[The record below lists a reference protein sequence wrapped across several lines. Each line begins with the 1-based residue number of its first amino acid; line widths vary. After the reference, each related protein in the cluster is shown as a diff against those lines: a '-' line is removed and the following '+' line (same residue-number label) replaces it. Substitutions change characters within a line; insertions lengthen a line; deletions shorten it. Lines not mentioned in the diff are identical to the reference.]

1 MDAVDAYRQFAGI
14 ESGLLFRRIRRGDHI
29 TEDRMKAHGARLT
42 IQTRARAV
50 GIDGASG
57 HSLRV
62 GTAQDLT
69 AAGYGLAELQKA
81 GRWQSPDM
89 PGLYSRGQAAGIGAV
104 ARLRESTE
112 D

>member
-1 MDAVDAYRQFAGI
+1 M
-14 ESGLLFRRIRRGDHI
+14 S
-29 TEDRMKAHGARLT
+29 AHGAKLA
-42 IQTRARAV
+42 IQARA
-50 GIDGASG
+50 GAAGTEGASS

-69 AAGYGLAELQKA
+69 AAGYGLAALQNA

-89 PGLYSRGQAAGIGAV
+89 PSRYSRGQAAGRGAV
-104 ARLRESTE
+104 ARLRESTG